1 MDQALPLPV
10 SDMDRRSVSLLAA
23 GHLCIDLC
31 QGAVP
36 AFLPF
41 LIAERHF
48 SYAAAASLVLATSL
62 ASSVIQPLFGSLA
75 DRFAAPWFMPV
86 GLLIAGLGLTGA
98 GLAEDF
104 WQIVLAMVVSGIGV
118 ATFHP
123 EAARW
128 MNLVAGERRAT
139 AMSIF
144 SLGGNLG
151 FALGPLLTTGL
162 LLFFGL
168 PGAGLLL
175 VPLAVISLVLIFN
188 FPRLM
193 TYHRSKVT
201 HGERAVSAS
210 ANNWRAFWLLTGAVT
225 GRSIVFYGV
234 NTFLPL
240 YWIAVLNQTKPAAS
254 LALTI
259 LLLTGA
265 VGTIISGRL
274 ADRYGRRIVV
284 LVGFSALAPA
294 LLAFVT
300 LGTFNVPL
308 AFVLLLPIGLAL
320 FAPAS
325 VMVVMGQEYL
335 PANIGIASGVTL
347 GLAVSI
353 GGITTP
359 FFGHLADLY
368 GVHASLVALIIVP
381 LLAVGVTLALPRDK
395 RGMRAKQKN
404 MEEVIN

>member
-1 MDQALPLPV
+1 MSQAFSLPAAG
-10 SDMDRRSVSLLAA
+10 MDRRSVSVLSG

-62 ASSVIQPLFGSLA
+62 ASSVIQPIFGSLA
-75 DRFAAPWFMPV
+75 DRFAAPWLMPL
-86 GLLIAGLGLTGA
+86 GLLLTGLGLTGA
-98 GLAEDF
+98 GLATGF
-104 WQIVLAMVVSGIGV
+104 WQIVLAMMVGGIGV

-128 MNLVAGERRAT
+128 MNLVAGQKRAT

-151 FALGPLLTTGL
+151 FALGPLTTTSL
-162 LLFFGL
+162 LLLFGL

-175 VPLAVISLVLIFN
+175 VPVCVISVLLVLT
-188 FPRLM
+188 FPRFLS
-193 TYHRSKVT
+193 YHRAGHA
-201 HGERAVSAS
+201 HGQSTIPAS
-210 ANNWRAFWLLTGAVT
+210 ANNWRAFWLLTGAII
-225 GRSIVFYGV
+225 GRSIAFYGV

-240 YWIAVLNQTKPAAS
+240 YWIAVLHQSKTAGS
-254 LALTI
+254 VALTM

-265 VGTIISGRL
+265 VTTIVSGRL
-274 ADRYGRRIVV
+274 ADSHGRRIIL
-284 LVGFSALAPA
+284 LVSFLLLAPA

-300 LGTFNVPL
+300 LGTLNLPL
-308 AFVLLLPIGLAL
+308 AFVCLLPIGVGL

-325 VMVVMGQEYL
+325 VMIVMGQEYL
-335 PANIGIASGVTL
+335 PANIGTASGVTL
-347 GLAVSI
+347 GLAVSM

-359 FFGHLADLY
+359 FFGHIADLY
-368 GVHASLVALIIVP
+368 GVHAALVGLIVVP
-381 LLAVGVTLALPRDK
+381 LLAAGVSLALPREKK
-395 RGMRAKQKN
+395 RR
-404 MEEVIN
+404 

>member
-75 DRFAAPWFMPV
+75 DRFAAPWFMPI
-86 GLLIAGLGLTGA
+86 GLLVAGLGLTGA
-98 GLAEDF
+98 GLAADF
-104 WQIVLAMVVSGIGV
+104 WQIVLAMMVSGIGV

-139 AMSIF
+139 AMGIF

-193 TYHRSKVT
+193 MYHRSKVT

-240 YWIAVLNQTKPAAS
+240 YWIAALNQTKPAAS

-284 LVGFSALAPA
+284 LVGFCALAPA

-300 LGTFNVPL
+300 LGTLNV
-308 AFVLLLPIGLAL
+308 
-320 FAPAS
+320 
-325 VMVVMGQEYL
+325 
-335 PANIGIASGVTL
+335 
-347 GLAVSI
+347 
-353 GGITTP
+353 
-359 FFGHLADLY
+359 
-368 GVHASLVALIIVP
+368 
-381 LLAVGVTLALPRDK
+381 
-395 RGMRAKQKN
+395 
-404 MEEVIN
+404 